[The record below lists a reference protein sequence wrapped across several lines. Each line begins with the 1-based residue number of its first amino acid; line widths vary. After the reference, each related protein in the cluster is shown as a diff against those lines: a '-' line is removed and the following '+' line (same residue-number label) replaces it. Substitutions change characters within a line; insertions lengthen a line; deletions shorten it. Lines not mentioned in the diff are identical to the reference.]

1 MKCLLVDDHP
11 LILSALRA
19 LVVGL
24 QPDVQ
29 ILESENALGVRVLLD
44 RYPTCELVVLD
55 LQLGVDNG
63 FDALSWIVERHPGVP
78 VLALS
83 DTENPVDVIRAI
95 DAGAMGFVPKRAPI
109 AVLTQA
115 LQLVLAGGVYVPPLQ
130 SNGALHQ
137 APPTP
142 PPAPVMPRFSDSNF
156 ENGFESDWETELA
169 LTPRQ
174 NEVLAGLLQGK
185 ANKLIARE
193 LGLSVDTIKDH
204 VAAVLKAL
212 GVSTRTQAVVA
223 VTQLAQRAGAARRA
237 QSG

>member
-19 LVVGL
+19 LVAGL
-24 QPDVQ
+24 IPDVQ

-44 RYPTCELVVLD
+44 RHPTCELVVLD
-55 LQLGVDNG
+55 LQLGADNG
-63 FDALSWIVERHPGVP
+63 FDALNWIVEHHPGVP

-83 DTENPVDVIRAI
+83 DIENPVEVIRAI
-95 DAGAMGFVPKRAPI
+95 DAGAMGFVAKRAPI
-109 AVLTQA
+109 AVLSQA

-130 SNGALHQ
+130 SNGVQHV
-137 APPTP
+137 PPKPP
-142 PPAPVMPRFSDSNF
+142 PPAPVAPRFADSN
-156 ENGFESDWETELA
+156 FESDWEAELA

-185 ANKLIARE
+185 PNKLIARE

-212 GVSTRTQAVVA
+212 GVNTRTQAVLAVA
-223 VTQLAQRAGAARRA
+223 QLAQRAGAARRA